1 MRRAKPAGQSMTRRL
16 ILWLTGAATAFW
28 LIAAGLGVSVMH
40 DEFGEIFDGSLQ
52 ETAERLVPLVVGDLD
67 LRAGS
72 AYPHQLREGADDGDE
87 EYLVYQ
93 VRNAAGDVLF
103 RSHDA
108 PEAPFDAPLKR
119 GFWTDNSYRFFTATT
134 ADNTIFVQVADAL
147 ANRSE
152 ALTEGGMALFLP
164 VLVLIPVSVLLI
176 WLIVRRTLAPVDDLR
191 KAIEEKDG
199 GNMAPVPAGMLP
211 RELRPIARSVNHLLL
226 RLQSAFDA
234 EREFTANSAH
244 ELRTPIAGALA
255 QTQMLI
261 AELDG
266 PKKRRAQQIETSLIN
281 LGHTAEKLLQLA
293 RAEAGIGSGAGFVD
307 LVPVLQLVVTD
318 FERRDPA
325 AGRLRFQRAAGAVLE
340 GNYSQDAFAIV
351 LRNLIENAL
360 LHGDRD
366 EPVDIRLETGGVVR
380 IVNGAAVLSPDEL
393 AGIRKRFGRGATT
406 SPGSGLGLSIAER
419 LLQQMKAGFEVLSPA
434 TGRADGFEVVLRFQS
449 VDASG

>member
-1 MRRAKPAGQSMTRRL
+1 MTRRL

-52 ETAERLVPLVVGDLD
+52 ETAERLVPLVVVDLD
-67 LRAGS
+67 QRKDF
-72 AYPHQLREGADDGDE
+72 AYPEHLREEIDDAGE

-93 VRNAAGDVLF
+93 VRNAKGEILF

-108 PEAPFDAPLKR
+108 PETPFDAPLKR
-119 GFWTDNSYRFFTATT
+119 GFWTDDTYRFFTATT
-134 ADNTIFVQVADAL
+134 ASNLIFVQVADAM

-191 KAIEEKDG
+191 RAIEEKDG
-199 GNMAPVPAGMLP
+199 GNMAPVPSGLLP
-211 RELRPIARSVNHLLL
+211 RELRPIARSVNHLLT

-255 QTQMLI
+255 QAQMLI

-266 PKKRRAQQIETSLIN
+266 PRKRRAQQIETSLVN
-281 LGHTAEKLLQLA
+281 LGHTVEKLLQLA
-293 RAEAGIGSGAGFVD
+293 RAEAGIGAGAGNVD
-307 LVPVLQLVVTD
+307 LARVLELVVTD
-318 FERRDPA
+318 FERSDP
-325 AGRLRFQRAAGAVLE
+325 GSRRLRFHREAGASLN
-340 GNYSQDAFAIV
+340 GSYSEDAFAIV
-351 LRNLIENAL
+351 LRNLIENAV
-360 LHGDRD
+360 LHGDKA
-366 EPVDIRLETGGVVR
+366 EPVDIRLEKGGVVR
-380 IVNGAAVLSPDEL
+380 IINGAALLSPDEL
-393 AGIRKRFGRGATT
+393 AAIRKRFGRGSTA

-419 LLQQMKAGFEVLSPA
+419 LLQQMNAGFEVLSPA
-434 TGRADGFEVVLRFQS
+434 TGRADGFEVVLRFGRG
-449 VDASG
+449 DAAG

>member
-1 MRRAKPAGQSMTRRL
+1 MTRRL

-40 DEFGEIFDGSLQ
+40 EEFDEFFDGSLQ
-52 ETAERLVPLVVGDLD
+52 ETAERLMPLVIDDLQ
-67 LRAGS
+67 R
-72 AYPHQLREGADDGDE
+72 REGPVSPKHIQRQVEDMGE
-87 EYLVYQ
+87 EYLIYQ
-93 VRNAAGDVLF
+93 VRDASGTILI

-108 PEAPFDAPLKR
+108 PEEPFETPLKR
-119 GFWTDNSYRFFTATT
+119 GFWKNGDYQFYTARA
-134 ADNTIFVQVADAL
+134 ADGTVFIQVGDAL
-147 ANRSE
+147 DNRIE
-152 ALTEGGMALFLP
+152 AVMEGGMALFLP

-176 WLIVRRTLAPVDDLR
+176 WLIVRRTLAPVDGLR
-191 KAIEEKDG
+191 RAIEEKDG
-199 GNMAPVPAGMLP
+199 GNMAPVPSGLLP
-211 RELRPIARSVNHLLL
+211 RELRPIARSVNHLLE
-226 RLQSAFDA
+226 RLQSALNA

-293 RAEAGIGSGAGFVD
+293 RAEAGIGSGAGLAD
-307 LVPVLQLVVTD
+307 LVPVLELVVTD
-318 FERRDPA
+318 FERREPA
-325 AGRLRFQRAAGAVLE
+325 AGRLRFHRAEGAALSGRYNE
-340 GNYSQDAFAIV
+340 DAFAIV

-366 EPVDIRLETGGVVR
+366 EPVDIRLEAGGVVR
-380 IVNGAAVLSPDEL
+380 IVNGAVALSPDEL
-393 AGIRKRFGRGATT
+393 AGIRKRFGRGAAT

-419 LLQQMKAGFEVLSPA
+419 LLQQMRVGFEVLSPA
-434 TGRADGFEVVLRFQS
+434 TGRADGFEVVLRFG
-449 VDASG
+449 AEAAA

>member
-1 MRRAKPAGQSMTRRL
+1 MREQKPSGQSMTRRL

-52 ETAERLVPLVVGDLD
+52 ETAERLVPLIVDEMDRRQGE
-67 LRAGS
+67 
-72 AYPHQLREGADDGDE
+72 AYPRRDQTDDAGE

-93 VRNAAGDVLF
+93 VRNAGGELLF

-119 GFWTDNSYRFFTATT
+119 GFFTDDTYRFFTASSPG
-134 ADNTIFVQVADAL
+134 DKVFVQVADAL
-147 ANRSE
+147 ENRSE
-152 ALTEGGMALFLP
+152 ALNEGSLALFLP

-176 WLIVRRTLAPVDDLR
+176 RQIVRRTLAPVDDLR
-191 KAIEEKDG
+191 EAIEEKDG
-199 GNMAPVPAGMLP
+199 GNMAPVASDMLP
-211 RELRPIARSVNHLLL
+211 RELRPIARSVNHLLV

-266 PKKRRAQQIETSLIN
+266 PGEWRAQQIEASLIN
-281 LGHTAEKLLQLA
+281 LRHTTEKLLQLA
-293 RAEAGIGSGAGFVD
+293 RAEAGIGGGTESVD
-307 LVPVLQLVVTD
+307 LAPVLELVVTD
-318 FERRDPA
+318 FKRGTPRPDRLQLHREDGA
-325 AGRLRFQRAAGAVLE
+325 ALVGT
-340 GNYSQDAFAIV
+340 YSQDAFAIV

-360 LHGDRD
+360 LHGRRD
-366 EPVDIRLETGGVVR
+366 EPVNIRLEQGGVVR
-380 IVNGAAVLSPDEL
+380 IVNGAVPLSADEMAV
-393 AGIRKRFGRGATT
+393 IRRRFGRGSTVA
-406 SPGSGLGLSIAER
+406 SGSGLGLSIAER
-419 LLQQMKAGFEVLSPA
+419 LLQQMNVGFEVLSPA
-434 TGRADGFEVVLRFQS
+434 TGRADGFEVVLRFG
-449 VDASG
+449 DAAS

>member
-1 MRRAKPAGQSMTRRL
+1 MTRRL

-52 ETAERLVPLVVGDLD
+52 ETAERLVPLIVDEMDRRQGNASSRHDETD
-67 LRAGS
+67 DAG
-72 AYPHQLREGADDGDE
+72 E

-93 VRNAAGDVLF
+93 VRNAAGELLF

-108 PEAPFDAPLKR
+108 PAEPFDVPLKR
-119 GFWTDNSYRFFTATT
+119 GFFTGDTYRFFTASSPG
-134 ADNTIFVQVADAL
+134 DTIFVQVADAL

-152 ALTEGGMALFLP
+152 ALNEGSLALFLP

-176 WLIVRRTLAPVDDLR
+176 RQIVRRTLAPVDDLR
-191 KAIEEKDG
+191 TAIEEKDG
-199 GNMAPVPAGMLP
+199 GNMAPVPSDMLP
-211 RELRPIARSVNHLLL
+211 RELRPIARSVNHLLT

-266 PKKRRAQQIETSLIN
+266 PGKRRAQQIEVSLIN
-281 LGHTAEKLLQLA
+281 LRHTAEKLLQLA
-293 RAEAGIGSGAGFVD
+293 RAEAGIGGDTESVD
-307 LVPVLQLVVTD
+307 LARVLELVVTD
-318 FERRDPA
+318 FKRGAPEPE
-325 AGRLRFQRAAGAVLE
+325 RLRLHREAGASLK
-340 GNYSQDAFAIV
+340 GNYSEDAFAIV

-360 LHGDRD
+360 LHGRRE
-366 EPVDIRLETGGVVR
+366 EPVDIYLETESVVR
-380 IVNGAAVLSPDEL
+380 IVNGAALLSRDEM
-393 AGIRKRFGRGATT
+393 ATIRQRFGRGSTVAV
-406 SPGSGLGLSIAER
+406 GSGLGLSIAER
-419 LLQQMKAGFEVLSPA
+419 LLQQMNIGFEVLSPA
-434 TGRADGFEVVLRFQS
+434 TGRADGFEVVLRFKG
-449 VDASG
+449 AAA

>member
-1 MRRAKPAGQSMTRRL
+1 MTRRL

-52 ETAERLVPLVVGDLD
+52 ETAERLVPMIVTDLD
-67 LRAGS
+67 RRKDP
-72 AYPHQLREGADDGDE
+72 AYPPHLRDESDDAGE

-93 VRNAAGDVLF
+93 VRDAKGDILF

-108 PEAPFDAPLKR
+108 PAKPFGAPLKR
-119 GFWTDNSYRFFTATT
+119 GFWTDDTYRFFTATS
-134 ADNTIFVQVADAL
+134 ADHAVFVQVADAL

-152 ALTEGGMALFLP
+152 ASTEGGMALFLP
-164 VLVLIPVSVLLI
+164 VLILIPVSVLLI

-191 KAIEEKDG
+191 RAIEEKDG
-199 GNMAPVPAGMLP
+199 GNMAPVPSGTLP
-211 RELRPIARSVNHLLL
+211 RELRPIARSVNHLLT

-266 PKKRRAQQIETSLIN
+266 PKKRRAQQIETSLVN

-293 RAEAGIGSGAGFVD
+293 RAEAGIGTGTTRVD
-307 LVPVLQLVVTD
+307 LARVLELVVTD
-318 FERRDPA
+318 FERGDPA
-325 AGRLRFQRAAGAVLE
+325 SRRLRLHRAAGAKLE
-340 GNYSQDAFAIV
+340 GTYSEDAFAIV

-360 LHGDRD
+360 VHGRAD
-366 EPVDIRLETGGVVR
+366 EPVDIRLETNGVVR
-380 IVNGAAVLSPDEL
+380 IVNGAAALTPDEL
-393 AGIRKRFGRGATT
+393 AAIRKRFGRGNTA

-419 LLQQMKAGFEVLSPA
+419 LLQQMNAGFEVLSPA
-434 TGRADGFEVVLRFQS
+434 TDRADGFEVVLRFGGGE
-449 VDASG
+449 VAG

>member
-1 MRRAKPAGQSMTRRL
+1 MTRRL

-52 ETAERLVPLVVGDLD
+52 ETAERLVPLVAVDLNQ
-67 LRAGS
+67 RTGAS
-72 AYPHQLREGADDGDE
+72 AYPHQLREGVDVGDE

-93 VRNAAGDVLF
+93 VRNAKGEILF

-108 PEAPFDAPLKR
+108 PEVPFDAPLKR
-119 GFWTDNSYRFFTATT
+119 GYWTDNTYRFFTAATQH
-134 ADNTIFVQVADAL
+134 NTIFVQVADAL
-147 ANRSE
+147 ANRAE

-176 WLIVRRTLAPVDDLR
+176 RLIVRRTLTPVDDLR
-191 KAIEEKDG
+191 RAIEEKDG
-199 GNMAPVPAGMLP
+199 GNMAPVPSRMLP
-211 RELRPIARSVNHLLL
+211 RELLPIARSVNHLLT

-266 PKKRRAQQIETSLIN
+266 PGKRRAQQIETSLIN

-293 RAEAGIGSGAGFVD
+293 RAEAGIGAGSGNAD
-307 LVPVLQLVVTD
+307 LARVLELVVAD
-318 FERRDPA
+318 FERSDPVSR
-325 AGRLRFQRAAGAVLE
+325 RLRFHREAGASLNGSYNE
-340 GNYSQDAFAIV
+340 DAFAIV

-360 LHGDRD
+360 LHGSRQ
-366 EPVDIRLETGGVVR
+366 EPVNVRLETGGVVR
-380 IVNGAAVLSPDEL
+380 IVNGAAALSPDEL
-393 AGIRKRFGRGATT
+393 AAIRKRFGRGATA

-419 LLQQMKAGFEVLSPA
+419 LLQQMNAGFEVLSPA
-434 TGRADGFEVVLRFQS
+434 TGRHDGFEVVLRFGQ
-449 VDASG
+449 VDAAG